1 MDRIIYQTI
10 YCVITIFVGGIS
22 YIYITAGLHGDSV
35 MGVLSIVITCVIAA
49 ALYRV
54 ILQLIEES
62 SRPPRRRRNSRSTA
76 APSRPSQPATPPFEV
91 KTVLCLPP
99 VVSEEEK
106 KRREEEE
113 KQRQE
118 EERLRLEEEEKQEQE
133 EKRLRLEAEQ
143 KRQEMIE
150 QLKVYTQHVF
160 EDYFPEK
167 EMPILLQ
174 IVDDYAEGKIAC
186 TACRCALSDINGLR
200 PKEFYH
206 YGWNLW
212 KRLDSLDRRATCRFL
227 KNAFPEILKGISV
240 DTIYRKMTNN
250 DFDCIIKNIK
260 IEEPLY

>member
-35 MGVLSIVITCVIAA
+35 MGVLSIVITCVIAV

-62 SRPPRRRRNSRSTA
+62 SRPPRRRRTPRHTA
-76 APSRPSQPATPPFEV
+76 TSIRPSQPATPPFEV

-99 VVSEEEK
+99 VVSEDEK
-106 KRREEEE
+106 KRQEEERKHLE
-113 KQRQE
+113 EERQRQEE
-118 EERLRLEEEEKQEQE
+118 EERLRLEE

-143 KRQEMIE
+143 KRQETIV
-150 QLKVYTQHVF
+150 QLKVYTQRIF

-167 EMPILLQ
+167 EMPTLMQ

-186 TACRCALSDINGLR
+186 TACHCALSDINGLR

-212 KRLDSLDRRATCRFL
+212 IRLKPIDRRATCRFL

-250 DFDCIIKNIK
+250 DFDCIIRNIK